1 MVINN
6 RIKIQW
12 GRLHWDGSSKNSVS
26 GEVYYPISFNSWY
39 SIVGTCNDHSDII
52 SFTDLSNVSKAS
64 WVIYERLPEYMA
76 YPRFI
81 WLAVGY

>member
-1 MVINN
+1 MVFNN

-26 GEVYYPISFNSWY
+26 GEVYYPIAFTGWY
-39 SIVGTCNDHSDII
+39 CIVATCNDHSDII
-52 SFTDLSNVSKAS
+52 SFTNLDNLTKAS
-64 WVIYERLPEYMA
+64 WSIFERLPDYLA

-81 WLAVGY
+81 WIAIGY